1 MESFSVIYA
10 GNLTSTDQVIF
21 DNPSGCI
28 VKNFMIYHQQN
39 QPGRLKVSFDEVDF
53 FMDLQANE
61 MKRVDILPFTKK
73 IIASGEGINI
83 HLSGFIIT

>member
-1 MESFSVIYA
+1 MENFSVIYT
-10 GNLTSTDQVIF
+10 GILTNTDQVMF

-28 VKNFMIYHQQN
+28 VKNFMVYNQQN
-39 QPGRLKVSFDEVDF
+39 QPGRLKVSFDTVDF

-73 IIASGEGINI
+73 IIASGEGINV
-83 HLSGFIIT
+83 HLSGLVIT